1 MTVRNKQSFHWS
13 EPWVNFNWLN
23 ETLQLR
29 NNNSG
34 FKFIFFVVHLQVIET
49 SWTPYN
55 NFSASCSNF
64 NAVTAYINWLKMTQ
78 PDSMIRYCVSNI
90 ASLFSFCLILWAMSV
105 QCHAFPSYI
114 LSYDPLNLPDK
125 RLFSFQ
131 LYLPSFTDLHSHE
144 TPYVLR
150 SPGEPI
156 FRLLVGNWLWRSK
169 VSKPV
174 TFSSCNRIRYRS
186 IIFIVKIITTKRRC
200 EPGDRPPESVFS
212 VERIEQTP
220 GKKR

>member
-1 MTVRNKQSFHWS
+1 MRF
-13 EPWVNFNWLN
+13 NFNWLN

-64 NAVTAYINWLKMTQ
+64 NAVTAYINWLKMKQ

-169 VSKPV
+169 VGKPV
-174 TFSSCNRIRYRS
+174 TFSSCNRIPLS
-186 IIFIVKIITTKRRC
+186 IDHIYSHNNHHKATLWTGWSTAGKRLLSRAHRT
-200 EPGDRPPESVFS
+200 DAR
-212 VERIEQTP
+212 
-220 GKKR
+220 